1 MKWYKIDKDSEE
13 KENNNNNNKENLEND
28 FLLNEKKY
36 IMNTL
41 EMNNE
46 YDEIIYCSH
55 FCSVN
60 RKLEIQNE
68 KKKMKFFLF

>member
-1 MKWYKIDKDSEE
+1 M
-13 KENNNNNNKENLEND
+13 KENFENNNNEEDEENNNNNKENLEND
-28 FLLNEKKY
+28 FLLNEKNY

-46 YDEIIYCSH
+46 YDEIIYFSH

-60 RKLEIQNE
+60 RKLEIHNE
-68 KKKMKFFLF
+68 KKKR